1 LHFRILKQLNGGFA
15 MTSNNPTPGDGKQ
28 GDTPME
34 VPGDNH
40 EQGHTI
46 TDNPGNRQQ
55 QQGSGEKQRQQGGQK
70 NEGEGN
76 KTAARHYNEAT
87 QQSAQNPGKTRQDA
101 DEAKRAID
109 SPEGEDL
116 ERAEEIGRKPA
127 RN

>member
-1 LHFRILKQLNGGFA
+1 MNNKNGDKSQPA
-15 MTSNNPTPGDGKQ
+15 N
-28 GDTPME
+28 TPME

-46 TDNPGNRQQ
+46 SDKGGNRQQ
-55 QQGSGEKQRQQGGQK
+55 SQGGGEKQRQQGGQ

-76 KTAARHYNEAT
+76 KTAARHYNQGA
-87 QQSAQNPGKTRQDA
+87 QQSAQNPGRTERQANDA
-101 DEAKRAID
+101 KKAID

>member
-1 LHFRILKQLNGGFA
+1 
-15 MTSNNPTPGDGKQ
+15 
-28 GDTPME
+28 ME

-46 TDNPGNRQQ
+46 SDKGANRQQ
-55 QQGSGEKQRQQGGQK
+55 SQGGGEKQRQQGGQGQ

-76 KTAARHYNEAT
+76 KTAARHYNQGA
-87 QQSAQNPGKTRQDA
+87 QQSAQNPGRTERQA
-101 DEAKRAID
+101 NEAKRAID
-109 SPEGEDL
+109 SPEGEEL